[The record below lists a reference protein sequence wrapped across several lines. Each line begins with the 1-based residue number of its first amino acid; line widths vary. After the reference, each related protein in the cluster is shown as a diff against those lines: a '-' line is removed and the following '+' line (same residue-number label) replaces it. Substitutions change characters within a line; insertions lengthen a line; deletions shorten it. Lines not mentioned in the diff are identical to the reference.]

1 MAGPRP
7 EARGWIQDT
16 LSLFFPLASNHAVHV
31 GACPGSEFESEKE
44 RERERERGLGRVGNR
59 QPGKAKLPLGAARFV
74 SSACVVWCG
83 LGAWAGGR
91 TDVLIAF
98 CIVGRAKSAT
108 HARSTGGC
116 LPVCLRAC
124 ESLGLR
130 RSGRGRAR
138 AASLQHDAVRL
149 GPRGTGQRI

>member
-1 MAGPRP
+1 MHGVTLMWLVQDQARGQRMDTGYFVPVLSPRLKSRGPR
-7 EARGWIQDT
+7 RRMSRLG
-16 LSLFFPLASNHAVHV
+16 VRV
-31 GACPGSEFESEKE
+31 GE

-108 HARSTGGC
+108 HARSPGGC
-116 LPVCLRAC
+116 LSACL
-124 ESLGLR
+124 
-130 RSGRGRAR
+130 
-138 AASLQHDAVRL
+138 
-149 GPRGTGQRI
+149 

>member
-7 EARGWIQDT
+7 GQRPEDGYRILCPCSFPSPQITRSTSAHVPAR
-16 LSLFFPLASNHAVHV
+16 SS
-31 GACPGSEFESEKE
+31 SRRK
-44 RERERERGLGRVGNR
+44 REREGGLGRVGNR

-74 SSACVVWCG
+74 SSACVVW
-83 LGAWAGGR
+83 AGGR

-108 HARSTGGC
+108 HARSPGGC

-124 ESLGLR
+124 ESLGLW
-130 RSGRGRAR
+130 RSGRGRGRGRAR

>member
-7 EARGWIQDT
+7 GQRPEDGYRILCPCSFPSPEITRSTSAHVPAR
-16 LSLFFPLASNHAVHV
+16 SS
-31 GACPGSEFESEKE
+31 SRRK
-44 RERERERGLGRVGNR
+44 REREREKGVWEGWATANR
-59 QPGKAKLPLGAARFV
+59 AKQSYRWVPLA
-74 SSACVVWCG
+74 SSARRVWSVV
-83 LGAWAGGR
+83 WAGGR